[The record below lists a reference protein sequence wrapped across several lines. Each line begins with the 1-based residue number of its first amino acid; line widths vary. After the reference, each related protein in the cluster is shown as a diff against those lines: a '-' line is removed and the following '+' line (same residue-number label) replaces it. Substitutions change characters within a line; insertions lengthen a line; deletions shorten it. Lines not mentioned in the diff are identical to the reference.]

1 MKIAFVYDMIYPYST
16 GGAERRYH
24 FLASALAKRHEVHWV
39 GLKLWDGPSTLV
51 TDEGVTL
58 HGVIKPPGK
67 TYNAE
72 GYRTL
77 LEPPWYGAALFQWPG
92 LRGMDVIDCSSFP
105 YFNVLSA
112 RAITA
117 FSKAKMA
124 VTWHEHWGSYWSR
137 YAGKAALPGR
147 LIEKLAV
154 KMTPHAISVSEH
166 TRDKLVRAGLS
177 ASKVTVI
184 PNGLS
189 LDSIKSAPP
198 LADGPDILFAGRLIR
213 EKRVH
218 LLLQA
223 MAQPPLAE
231 TDATCW
237 VVGKGSDSEY
247 LKRMAGELELGDRV
261 KFFDWLT
268 EEELYGAMS
277 SAAAF
282 ALLSEREGFGMVV
295 LEAMAG
301 GTPVVV
307 ATGTNTAAPD
317 LVTNGMDGFVTPP
330 DPAAISGALASLV
343 NDRALSARMGE
354 AGKRKAADYSWDQ
367 ITERTESLYMALAGR
382 PAVADM
388 ASREL
393 DEAA

>member
-1 MKIAFVYDMIYPYST
+1 
-16 GGAERRYH
+16 
-24 FLASALAKRHEVHWV
+24 LA
-39 GLKLWDGPSTLV
+39 T
-51 TDEGVTL
+51 
-58 HGVIKPPGK
+58 
-67 TYNAE
+67 
-72 GYRTL
+72 
-77 LEPPWYGAALFQWPG
+77 
-92 LRGMDVIDCSSFP
+92 
-105 YFNVLSA
+105 
-112 RAITA
+112 
-117 FSKAKMA
+117 
-124 VTWHEHWGSYWSR
+124 
-137 YAGKAALPGR
+137 
-147 LIEKLAV
+147 
-154 KMTPHAISVSEH
+154 
-166 TRDKLVRAGLS
+166 
-177 ASKVTVI
+177 
-184 PNGLS
+184 
-189 LDSIKSAPP
+189 
-198 LADGPDILFAGRLIR
+198 
-213 EKRVH
+213 
-218 LLLQA
+218 
-223 MAQPPLAE
+223 
-231 TDATCW
+231 
-237 VVGKGSDSEY
+237 
-247 LKRMAGELELGDRV
+247 V